1 MLKGKNGASNI
12 IKNMNK
18 LLTYLPFIL
27 HDCLTNIH
35 LILLMITLQNNFQ
48 YWNHLSL
55 ICDQIKH
62 LNFEAQ

>member
-1 MLKGKNGASNI
+1 
-12 IKNMNK
+12 MNK

-62 LNFEAQ
+62 LNFEAQL